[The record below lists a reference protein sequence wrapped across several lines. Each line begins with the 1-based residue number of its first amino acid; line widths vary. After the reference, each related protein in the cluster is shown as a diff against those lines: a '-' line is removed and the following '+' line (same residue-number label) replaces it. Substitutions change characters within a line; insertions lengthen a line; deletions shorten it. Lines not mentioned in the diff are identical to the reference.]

1 MNKAHFIQIPKE
13 FVLAYQPHSG
23 IPLNMWE
30 DPHNHHI
37 LLLSDRVHNGPE
49 NLSCSFP
56 CTDITISYKDWRMH
70 LYIIHT
76 TLSAL
81 CHSNMFQPSKA
92 HSLGVWLIHFYSK
105 INKICTRCTIQF
117 SEQTIGY
124 GSQLNLYLSIR
135 NVSAIPHD
143 NKNIFKKKPQLG

>member
-30 DPHNHHI
+30 DPHNYHV
-37 LLLSDRVHNGPE
+37 LLMSDRVHNGPG

-56 CTDITISYKDWRMH
+56 CNDITISYKYWRMH

-76 TLSAL
+76 ILSAL
-81 CHSNMFQPSKA
+81 CHSNMLQPSKVN
-92 HSLGVWLIHFYSK
+92 SPGVQLIHFHSK
-105 INKICTRCTIQF
+105 INKICTSCTIQF

-135 NVSAIPHD
+135 KVSAISHD
-143 NKNIFKKKPQLG
+143 HENIKKPHLG